1 MGSSRPKLGCS
12 VVNTEFVPGCSA
24 KGKTIA
30 KNWRWS
36 FIYHWCIIISTGKYM
51 NWHLQ
56 PIDTSLEAF
65 QSDLKTGLSQ
75 TEADSRLTKY
85 GRNELVE
92 KSGRTP
98 LKIFWEQIT
107 TTMVLI
113 LIAAAVVAGL
123 LGDTKNTI
131 AITAIVLL
139 YAILG
144 FVQEYRAEQAISA
157 LKKLSVPNVRVL
169 RDGSLKEISAHELV
183 PGDII
188 QLEAG
193 NVLSADVRLLEAI
206 NLRIQEAALTG
217 ESEPV
222 EKQTAVLSGE
232 SLPLGDRSNMGYMST
247 IITQGRGLALVVTT
261 GMQTELGKIADLIQQ
276 SDAGQT
282 PLQKRLDSLGKN
294 LAIIG
299 VVIAVFIA
307 VLGLLRGDE
316 LRHMLLTA
324 VSIAVAIVP
333 EGLPA
338 VVTITLALG
347 AQRMLK
353 QNALIR
359 KLPAVETL
367 GSVTVICSDKTGT
380 LTENRM
386 TVVVL
391 DVAGHELDLSE
402 EMDKQGSVHK
412 VNVEGNQSAA
422 SLSLLAIGGT
432 LCNDAQL
439 VNTGDGGFHTLGD
452 PTEGALVATAA
463 KMGFWKSTLNSSFPR
478 AAELPFDSERKR
490 MTTVHHLEQYDPT
503 ILAGLEIGSH
513 RYIAFTKGSVDG
525 LLGLSNQVWVNG
537 QTQRMDDSFKVRIEA
552 ANDRL
557 AKKGMRVLGV
567 AFRLINQIPEVIQMD
582 LEQNLTFIGL
592 FGMIDPPREEV
603 RDAVA
608 ITKSAGIRTVM
619 ITGDHPLTAAE
630 IARQLGI
637 IGTESNRFASR
648 HSHSQRQET
657 LDSIKVLTGVEIE
670 NLSFD
675 ELKNV
680 VDDVQVF
687 ARVSPE
693 HKLKIVKALQERGH
707 IVSMTGDG
715 VNDAPALKRAD
726 IGVAMGI
733 TGTDVSKEAADM
745 VLLDD
750 NFATIV
756 SAVKEGRTIYDNIRK
771 FVRFSVAGNIGK
783 VLVMLLAPF
792 LGKPLP
798 LLPLQ
803 LLWLN
808 LLTDGLLG
816 LGIGVENPEADTMKR
831 PPYSPKEGV
840 FSRGAG
846 LQVIWVGAMIGA
858 LALGLGSWYY
868 FTGREQWQTM
878 VFTFLA
884 FAQVFQALASRSE
897 KDSIFKLRLMSNLL
911 LAGMSALVV
920 GLQLMVLYVPFLAE
934 FFSVKALSLCDLSI
948 AIAGGI
954 VVLVVMEVGKKIKIL
969 KSA

>member
-1 MGSSRPKLGCS
+1 
-12 VVNTEFVPGCSA
+12 
-24 KGKTIA
+24 
-30 KNWRWS
+30 
-36 FIYHWCIIISTGKYM
+36 M

-56 PIDTSLEAF
+56 TINISLETL
-65 QSDLKTGLSQ
+65 QTKPETGLSQ
-75 TEADSRLTKY
+75 KEASARLAQY

-92 KSGRTP
+92 KGGRTP
-98 LKIFWEQIT
+98 LRIFWEQIT
-107 TTMVLI
+107 ATMVLI
-113 LIAAAVVAGL
+113 LIAAAFVAGL
-123 LGDTKNTI
+123 LGDWKNTI
-131 AITAIVLL
+131 AISAIVIL
-139 YAILG
+139 YAFLG
-144 FVQEYRAEQAISA
+144 FIQEYRAEQAIAA

-169 RDGSLKEISAHELV
+169 RDGALKEISARDLV

-193 NVLSADVRLLEAI
+193 NVLPADVRLLEAV
-206 NLRIQEAALTG
+206 NLSIQEAALTG

-222 EKQTAVLSGE
+222 EKQTAALSGE
-232 SLPLGDRSNMGYMST
+232 DLPLGDRRNMGYMGT
-247 IITQGRGLALVVTT
+247 IVTQGRGLALVAAT
-261 GMQTELGKIADLIQQ
+261 GMTTELGRIADLIQK
-276 SDAGQT
+276 SGTDQT
-282 PLQKRLDSLGKN
+282 PLQKRLDQLGKN
-294 LAIIG
+294 LAFAG

-307 VLGLLRGDE
+307 MLGILRGDE
-316 LRHMLLTA
+316 LRHILLTA
-324 VSIAVAIVP
+324 VSVAVAIVP

-347 AQRMLK
+347 AQRMLAK
-353 QNALIR
+353 NSLIR

-391 DVAGHELDLSE
+391 DVADHALDLTE
-402 EMDKQGSVHK
+402 EMDKSGSFTATRSL
-412 VNVEGNQSAA
+412 GAPAQSA
-422 SLSLLAIGGT
+422 LSLTAIGGA
-432 LCNDAQL
+432 LCNDARL
-439 VNTGDGGFHTLGD
+439 VDEGDDRFHTLGD
-452 PTEGALVATAA
+452 PTEGALVAAAA
-463 KMGFWKSTLNSSFPR
+463 KMGYWKSSLDSSFPR

-490 MTTVHHLEQYDPT
+490 MTTIHHLGQYDPEV
-503 ILAGLEIGSH
+503 LAGLDVTSH

-525 LLGLSNQVWVNG
+525 LLNLSSHVWVG
-537 QTQRMDDSFKVRIEA
+537 GKAEKMDDSWQVRIEA
-552 ANDRL
+552 SNQRL
-557 AKKGMRVLGV
+557 ARKGMRVLGV
-567 AFRLINQIPEVIQMD
+567 AFRLMNQIPEVIQTD
-582 LEQNLTFIGL
+582 LEQNLTFVGL

-619 ITGDHPLTAAE
+619 ITGDHPLTASE

-637 IGTESNRFASR
+637 MESNVFAKHPHGARRSEFRSR
-648 HSHSQRQET
+648 GT
-657 LDSIKVLTGVEIE
+657 LESGMVLTGAEIE

-675 ELKNV
+675 ELKDV
-680 VDDVQVF
+680 VDEVQVF

-693 HKLKIVKALQERGH
+693 HKLKIVQALQERGH

-756 SAVKEGRTIYDNIRK
+756 AAVKEGRTIYDNIRR
-771 FVRFSVAGNIGK
+771 FVRFSVTGNIGK

-792 LGKPLP
+792 LGKPIP

-816 LGIGVENPEADTMKR
+816 LGMGVENAESDTMKR

-846 LQVIWVGAMIGA
+846 VQVIWVGALIGA
-858 LALGLGSWYY
+858 LALGLGAWYY

-884 FAQVFQALASRSE
+884 FAQVFQALASRSA
-897 KDSIFKLRLMSNLL
+897 KDSVFRMGVFGNKL
-911 LAGMSALVV
+911 LAGMALAVV
-920 GLQLMVLYVPFLAE
+920 VLQLIVIYTPFLSA
-934 FFSVKALSLCDLSI
+934 FFGVVPLSGMDLLV
-948 AIAGGI
+948 ATGAGAW
-954 VVLVVMEVGKKIKIL
+954 VLMAMEVEKRL
-969 KSA
+969 KRK

>member
-1 MGSSRPKLGCS
+1 
-12 VVNTEFVPGCSA
+12 
-24 KGKTIA
+24 
-30 KNWRWS
+30 
-36 FIYHWCIIISTGKYM
+36 M

-56 PIDTSLEAF
+56 TIETALESL
-65 QSDLKTGLSQ
+65 QSQPDTGLSRD
-75 TEADSRLTKY
+75 EVNARLAQY

-92 KSGRTP
+92 KGGRTP
-98 LKIFWEQIT
+98 LKIFWEQFT
-107 TTMVLI
+107 ATMVLI

-123 LGDTKNTI
+123 LGDLKNTI
-131 AITAIVLL
+131 AISAIVIL

-144 FVQEYRAEQAISA
+144 FIQEYRAEQAIAA
-157 LKKLSVPNVRVL
+157 LKKLSVPNVRAL
-169 RDGSLKEISAHELV
+169 RDGTLQEISARELV

-193 NVLSADVRLLEAI
+193 NVLPADVRLLEAV

-217 ESEPV
+217 ESEPI
-222 EKQTAVLSGE
+222 EKQIARLSGDD
-232 SLPLGDRSNMGYMST
+232 LPLGDRRNMGYMGT
-247 IITQGRGLALVVTT
+247 IVTQGRGLALTVAT
-261 GMQTELGKIADLIQQ
+261 GMQTELGKIAGLIQQ
-276 SDAGQT
+276 SSSDET
-282 PLQKRLDSLGKN
+282 PLQKRLDALGKT
-294 LAIIG
+294 LAVVG
-299 VVIAVFIA
+299 VAIA
-307 VLGLLRGDE
+307 VLIAGLGFLRGDD

-324 VSIAVAIVP
+324 VSVAVAIVP

-347 AQRMLK
+347 AQRMLAK
-353 QNALIR
+353 NSLIR

-391 DVAGHELDLSE
+391 DVANHALDLTE
-402 EMDKQGSVHK
+402 EMDRSGSFTTTRYLSTPL
-412 VNVEGNQSAA
+412 ESA
-422 SLSLLAIGGT
+422 LSLAAVGGA
-432 LCNDAQL
+432 LCNDARL
-439 VNTGDGGFHTLGD
+439 VKEGEDRYRTLGD
-452 PTEGALVATAA
+452 PTEGALVTSAA
-463 KMGFWKSTLNSSFPR
+463 KMGYWKSSLDASFPR

-490 MTTVHHLEQYDPT
+490 MTTVHDLRQYNPE
-503 ILAGLEIGSH
+503 ILAGLDVSHH

-525 LLGLSNQVWVNG
+525 LLDLSSQVWVNG
-537 QTQRMDDSFKVRIEA
+537 KAERMDEDFKVRIEA
-552 ANDRL
+552 ANQTL
-557 AKKGMRVLGV
+557 ARKGMRVLGI
-567 AFRLINQIPEVIQMD
+567 AFRLLNQIPDVMQTD
-582 LEQNLTFIGL
+582 LEQNLTFVGL
-592 FGMIDPPREEV
+592 FGMIDPPRSEV

-608 ITKSAGIRTVM
+608 LTKSAGIRTVM
-619 ITGDHPLTAAE
+619 ITGDHPLTAME

-637 IGTESNRFASR
+637 IESGNDASVR
-648 HSHSQRQET
+648 
-657 LDSIKVLTGVEIE
+657 VLTGAEIE
-670 NLSFD
+670 NLSFE
-675 ELKNV
+675 ELKSA

-693 HKLKIVKALQERGH
+693 HKLKIVQALQERGQ

-715 VNDAPALKRAD
+715 VNDAPALRRAD

-756 SAVKEGRTIYDNIRK
+756 AAVKEGRTIYDNIRK

-792 LGKPLP
+792 LGKPIP

-816 LGIGVENPEADTMKR
+816 LGMGVEKAESDTMRR
-831 PPYSPKEGV
+831 PPYSPREGI

-846 LQVIWVGAMIGA
+846 AQVMWVGALIGA
-858 LALGLGSWYY
+858 LALALGAWYY
-868 FTGREQWQTM
+868 FSGREEWQTM
-878 VFTFLA
+878 VFSFLA
-884 FAQVFQALASRSE
+884 FAQVFQALASRSSR
-897 KDSIFKLRLMSNLL
+897 DSFFKLGLSGNPL
-911 LAGMSALVV
+911 LAGMALLVIA
-920 GLQLMVLYVPFLAE
+920 LQLLVIYVPVLSS
-934 FFSVKALSLCDLSI
+934 FFSVKPLSLVDLLI
-948 AIAGGI
+948 AIGTGA
-954 VVLVVMEVGKKIKIL
+954 LVFLAIEVEKLMRREGKETKKATNR
-969 KSA
+969 SSQAV

>member
-1 MGSSRPKLGCS
+1 MDWYLAK
-12 VVNTEFVPGCSA
+12 TEQA
-24 KGKTIA
+24 LNELK
-30 KNWRWS
+30 
-36 FIYHWCIIISTGKYM
+36 
-51 NWHLQ
+51 
-56 PIDTSLEAF
+56 
-65 QSDLKTGLSQ
+65 SDQQAGLAQ
-75 TEADSRLTKY
+75 TEVESRLKRY

-92 KSGRTP
+92 KGGRTP
-98 LKIFWEQIT
+98 LKILWEQLT
-107 TTMVLI
+107 ATMVLI

-123 LGDTKNTI
+123 LGDLKNTI
-131 AITAIVLL
+131 AISAIVIL

-144 FVQEYRAEQAISA
+144 FIQEYRAEQAIVA
-157 LKKLSVPNVRVL
+157 LKKMSVPNVRVL
-169 RDGSLKEISAHELV
+169 RDKTLKEISARDLV

-193 NVLSADVRLLEAI
+193 NVLPADARLIETV

-222 EKQTAVLSGE
+222 EKQINALSGDD
-232 SLPLGDRSNMGYMST
+232 LPLGDRRNMGYMGT
-247 IITQGRGLALVVTT
+247 IVTQGRGLALVVAT

-276 SDAGQT
+276 SGSEET
-282 PLQKRLDSLGKN
+282 PLQKRLDQLGKN

-299 VVIAVFIA
+299 VVVAILVA

-316 LRHMLLTA
+316 LRNMLLTA
-324 VSIAVAIVP
+324 VSVAVAIVP

-347 AQRMLK
+347 AQRMLAK
-353 QNALIR
+353 KSLIR

-386 TVVVL
+386 TVTVL
-391 DVAGHELDLSE
+391 DVADHELDLTTLME
-402 EMDKQGSVHK
+402 RDGSVHAPRNRG
-412 VNVEGNQSAA
+412 VPAQS
-422 SLSLLAIGGT
+422 SLSLTAIGGA
-432 LCNDAQL
+432 LCNDARL
-439 VNTGDGGFHTLGD
+439 VDEGDDRYHTIGD
-452 PTEGALVATAA
+452 PTEGAMVAAAA
-463 KMGFWKSTLNSSFPR
+463 KMGYWKSSLDTSFPR
-478 AAELPFDSERKR
+478 ADELPFDSERKR
-490 MTTVHHLEQYDPT
+490 MTTVHHLKEYDKNVF
-503 ILAGLEIGSH
+503 AGIDVSKH

-525 LLGLSNQVWVNG
+525 LLDLSNQVWVNG
-537 QTQRMDDSFKVRIEA
+537 KAETLDTGWRSRIEA
-552 ANDRL
+552 ANERL

-567 AFRLINQIPEVIQMD
+567 AFRLLDQVPNAIQAN
-582 LEQNLTFIGL
+582 LEQKLVFVGL

-603 RDAVA
+603 KDAVA
-608 ITKSAGIRTVM
+608 VTKTAGIRTVM
-619 ITGDHPLTAAE
+619 ITGDHPLTAQE

-637 IGTESNRFASR
+637 ANNGR
-648 HSHSQRQET
+648 
-657 LDSIKVLTGVEIE
+657 VLTGVEIE
-670 NLSFD
+670 KLSFD
-675 ELKNV
+675 ELKSV
-680 VDDVQVF
+680 VDDVRVF

-693 HKLKIVKALQERGH
+693 HKLKIVQALQENGH

-715 VNDAPALKRAD
+715 VNDAPALRRAD

-756 SAVKEGRTIYDNIRK
+756 AAVKEGRTIYDNIRK

-783 VLVMLLAPF
+783 VLVMLLSPF
-792 LGKPLP
+792 LGKPIP

-816 LGIGVENPEADTMKR
+816 FGMGLEAPEKDTMSR
-831 PPYSPKEGV
+831 QPYSPKEGV

-846 LQVIWVGAMIGA
+846 TQVIWVGVLIGA
-858 LALGLGSWYY
+858 LALGLGAWYF
-868 FTGREQWQTM
+868 FTGREEWQTI

-884 FAQVFQALASRSE
+884 FVQVFQAWASRSGKE
-897 KDSIFKLRLMSNLL
+897 SAFSMPAMSNPLL
-911 LAGMSALVV
+911 FWMMLVV
-920 GLQLMVLYVPFLAE
+920 TALQLAVIYIPHAAE
-934 FFSVKALSLCDLSI
+934 FFSVKPLGVVDLLI
-948 AIAGGI
+948 AVGAGFI
-954 VVLVVMEVGKKIKIL
+954 VLVVMEIEKKIRK
-969 KSA
+969 